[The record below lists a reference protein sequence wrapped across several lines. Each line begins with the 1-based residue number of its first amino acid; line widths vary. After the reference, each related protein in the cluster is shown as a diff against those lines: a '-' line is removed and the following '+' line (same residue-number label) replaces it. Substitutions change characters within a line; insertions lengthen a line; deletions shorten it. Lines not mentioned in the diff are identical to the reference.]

1 MGNPHAVTFVD
12 DPDTAPVTTD
22 GPVLECDPVF
32 PRKANIEFV
41 QVIDPTH
48 VKMRVWERGNGETL
62 ACGTGACAAVAAA
75 VELGLCDA
83 GKDVTVK
90 LAGGDLTVNYTRER
104 VLLTGSA
111 AMVYQ
116 GEFEY

>member
-1 MGNPHAVTFVD
+1 M
-12 DPDTAPVTTD
+12 
-22 GPVLECDPVF
+22 
-32 PRKANIEFV
+32 
-41 QVIDPTH
+41 
-48 VKMRVWERGNGETL
+48 
-62 ACGTGACAAVAAA
+62 AAA